1 MKNEKLPRNI
11 GTVLK
16 SYQKVVEIDTP
27 NTHIHNSLFWLDT
40 GTSITKK

>member
-16 SYQKVVEIDTP
+16 SYQKVVEIDAKLLSSVYKNAGYTIY
-27 NTHIHNSLFWLDT
+27 T
-40 GTSITKK
+40 